1 MINLIIAKNGLEEDW
16 DQYQN
21 LENPIQSDVW
31 KDFFDISLSLKKKN
45 NNKKVG
51 LRYFLMETNK
61 TLAWIIPLNYNIRFG
76 NSGGT
81 QMILYIWNRIR
92 HR

>member
-1 MINLIIAKNGLEEDW
+1 MGWKRP

-21 LENPIQSDVW
+21 LDSPIQSDVW
-31 KDFFDISLSLKKKN
+31 KDFFDIGLSLKKKN

-61 TLAWIIPLNYNIRFG
+61 TLDWIIPLNYKIRF
-76 NSGGT
+76 
-81 QMILYIWNRIR
+81 
-92 HR
+92 